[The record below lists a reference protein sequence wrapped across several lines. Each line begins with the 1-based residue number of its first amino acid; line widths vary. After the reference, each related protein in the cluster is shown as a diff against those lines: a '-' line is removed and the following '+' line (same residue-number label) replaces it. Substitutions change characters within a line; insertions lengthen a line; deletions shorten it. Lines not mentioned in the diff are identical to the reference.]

1 MKDKF
6 RLENF
11 NYGLFPP
18 PIKLYHRNAS
28 IENNY
33 IRILLLDQIIGR
45 IIGPK
50 MLAWFFSWSDISI
63 FRLGIFTTQALII
76 FFTWNSC
83 PKKPLQQYF

>member
-1 MKDKF
+1 MNQDKIMKDKF

-50 MLAWFFSWSDISI
+50 
-63 FRLGIFTTQALII
+63 
-76 FFTWNSC
+76 C
-83 PKKPLQQYF
+83 